1 MKMYPGAT
9 LSAGCVP
16 CSCGGFAPAIVCSSP
31 GATLAAVAA
40 VVVATSFES
49 LPQPA
54 SSATSARSSKRD
66 EGLTG
71 PWTLLGRLADRRC
84 NRLLNG
90 CQRRRE
96 RAFECVEREG
106 LHEVRDRLE
115 REHVVL
121 GGIDAREEHGH
132 VRRAQRTREPQPP
145 LVARLDHRSVELR
158 QIGSGARLF
167 VVRDR
172 LV

>member
-9 LSAGCVP
+9 PSAGCVT

-40 VVVATSFES
+40 VVVVAASFES

-54 SSATSARSSKRD
+54 SNAPSARSSKRE

-71 PWTLLGRLADRRC
+71 PWTLLGRLSDRRC
-84 NRLLNG
+84 NRLLGG
-90 CQRRRE
+90 CQRRHE
-96 RAFECVEREG
+96 RMFECVEREG

-115 REHVVL
+115 CEHVVL

-132 VRRAQRTREPQPP
+132 VRRAQRAREAQAT
-145 LVARLDHRSVELR
+145 LVARLDHRSVERR
-158 QIGSGARLF
+158 QIGGVGIL

-172 LV
+172 L